1 MSTHPAVPSAQS
13 HATRSASRP
22 LLGKG
27 SELVFMTRVSEPPN
41 KFLII
46 MSLVSS
52 SLGTLVVDTLRGTI
66 ESALI
71 VITVS
76 VTYLKWFS
84 GWSNWRPRNYSSLL
98 CLLWMMVFQSIE
110 HVVCHSLS
118 TLWLPISFYFM
129 TLLDQNL
136 LIQFHLSTKRLHR
149 VNSSSSWS
157 LRIRG
162 LDN

>member
-13 HATRSASRP
+13 HATRSSSRP

-41 KFLII
+41 KLLII

-84 GWSNWRPRNYSSLL
+84 GWTRS
-98 CLLWMMVFQSIE
+98 
-110 HVVCHSLS
+110 
-118 TLWLPISFYFM
+118 
-129 TLLDQNL
+129 D
-136 LIQFHLSTKRLHR
+136 
-149 VNSSSSWS
+149 
-157 LRIRG
+157 
-162 LDN
+162 